1 VRRGRLGGR
10 GAALLLFVAAG
21 CSGLPPP
28 MVGTP
33 GPVLPDAEANAAYEA
48 LLEHYSAKRQVFI
61 GFDTILFGGITYESL
76 PFREA
81 RIRRRD
87 TFQAQSPGQ
96 LALDLKKAEA
106 EGADFYEFTLGVYI
120 QNPRFDDLDLANSI
134 WHVALQTP
142 VGEVSPALVKRVGK
156 ANVNTRAYYPYMG
169 DFWTEYRVRFPKAL
183 DGRPLVTPGLQT
195 FTVVLASSLGRAEF
209 PLPTQ

>member
-1 VRRGRLGGR
+1 VRPRRLGRATAFLLGI
-10 GAALLLFVAAG
+10 GAS

-33 GPVLPDAEANAAYEA
+33 GPVASDAKANAEYEA
-48 LLEHYSAKRQVFI
+48 LLEHYTAKRQIFI
-61 GFDTILFGGITYESL
+61 GFDTILFGGVTYQS
-76 PFREA
+76 PVFREA

-87 TFQAQSPGQ
+87 TFQAQSPAQ
-96 LALDLKKAEA
+96 LALDLKAAAA
-106 EGADFYEFTLGVYI
+106 EGADFYEFTLGVYM
-120 QNPRFDDLDLANSI
+120 QNPRFDDLDLVDSI
-134 WHVALQTP
+134 WHLALQTP
-142 VGEVSPALVKRVGK
+142 VGEVSAVLVKRVGK

-183 DGRPLVTPGLQT
+183 GGRPLVTAELQT

-209 PLPTQ
+209 PLPSQ